1 MACLGGSN
9 DGPEI
14 GAFGVTDVVEM
25 THRMWDRQPRK
36 EALEF

>member
-14 GAFGVTDVVEM
+14 GAFGMTDVAE
-25 THRMWDRQPRK
+25 RMRERQPRK
-36 EALEF
+36 EA